1 VKESSDP
8 KMSVSTVAS
17 EEDFDDNNA
26 TTDPIDDSKHS
37 AAISSRKKE
46 SHYNRSK
53 YNSSSTVFFQ
63 ICQSCF
69 WCASNL
75 SKGGMMER
83 CPSCK
88 TETLEPM
95 PIRSDEETFYFQ
107 YDRKRGVSLEFLTA

>member
-1 VKESSDP
+1 
-8 KMSVSTVAS
+8 MSLSTFTS
-17 EEDFDDNNA
+17 EEDFDDNDS
-26 TTDPIDDSKHS
+26 TTDPVNYSKDS
-37 AAISSRKKE
+37 AVIPSRKKQ
-46 SHYNRSK
+46 SHYNCPK

-95 PIRSDEETFYFQ
+95 PIRSNEETFYFQ
-107 YDRKRGVSLEFLTA
+107 YDRKHGVSLEFLTA